1 MISMIS
7 GLQDDRNSK
16 APLLEYSC
24 HLLSGVDQ
32 FSIDAIDF
40 NTVACP
46 HGVDPAE
53 RLIIIIFFS
62 SFFSIDFE

>member
-1 MISMIS
+1 MLS

-32 FSIDAIDF
+32 FFFDAIDF

-53 RLIIIIFFS
+53 RLIIII
-62 SFFSIDFE
+62 SFFFIDFE